1 MLMEV
6 PTVIEQQCAL
16 IKDQE
21 TSSINDQL
29 KTCLDNIVIELK
41 QDKVKNNVATI
52 QQIVSSVSIRLKN
65 DRAFCE
71 AKLLDHQLFLL
82 IRDYYLD
89 ILCRWRTGA
98 VLDSMS
104 GQVFTQIAI
113 LFAELCF
120 QAVDTEVDQL
130 KKLLT
135 HASFINEIRACLK
148 DIATNGK
155 HLQDQQ
161 IEAIDYTIRAIHYLE
176 KGRTDIQKITMLSE
190 LLDSIVN
197 CVCSSY
203 FVSMF
208 KHITELEKLNEGQT
222 FLLDTC
228 TNYIS
233 WHDAGRY
240 NDTCVAVRTT
250 LLNTFTCWF
259 QNQLLSFHKLSKVAI
274 KVIGQ
279 LCITLIGGNASDE
292 EIFSQPIREDYCKM
306 IDQISSIL
314 NTIINC
320 ETIDEITKVF
330 IRVLAQNLY
339 SLTMTNDLR
348 TYIKTK
354 HMIPLLLKIT
364 NIEDETIQF
373 HIYRVLASIMTEEDL
388 KTLTNSTKIANVF
401 LGFLI
406 NLIDDSSMIP
416 RFHNL
421 LRSLKILVQHDQIK
435 EELTKQGVLPLLLRC
450 VTESKFDPIKV
461 RLSSLEI
468 LLALTFNDDA
478 AGQLKDNS
486 QFISNLKMLVTSSTN
501 RHLQRVAG
509 NLLWKLEK
517 EETTIAKSHETS
529 TISDITLEKYD
540 IMLSYS
546 HSDKDLCYRIHDCLV
561 KDNFRVWIDR
571 DQMHGQTM
579 VAMATAIE
587 NSDFVFLCMS
597 EAYKQSAYCQSEA
610 HYAFERQCY
619 LVPLVMKSGYRPD
632 GWLGIIASGKIYID
646 FPKLGFDV
654 AYEKLKNE
662 IIRYRTNQTQSTST
676 KKSLRHGLAPKTIN
690 LSVKSDEQNLS
701 VEEYPHCINQWTT
714 THVRSFLINEKL
726 ESLLP
731 VLGNMNGR
739 LLHETYKRCK
749 AHWDLMF
756 QTFKAEV
763 AADNPEKLL
772 TVDTYIRF
780 LDAIEKYI
788 PIVPNDSFKPS
799 TSASM
804 FCTLI

>member
-1 MLMEV
+1 MMEV
-6 PTVIEQQCAL
+6 STIIEQQCAL
-16 IKDQE
+16 IKDQG
-21 TSSINDQL
+21 TSVTNDQL
-29 KTCLDNIVIELK
+29 KTCLDNIVIELN
-41 QDKVKNNVATI
+41 QDKMKTNVATI
-52 QQIVSSVSIRLKN
+52 QQIVSSISFRLKN
-65 DRAFCE
+65 DQAFYE
-71 AKLLDHQLFLL
+71 AKLVDHQLFLI

-89 ILCRWRTGA
+89 ILRRWRTGQ
-98 VLDSMS
+98 VLDPML

-120 QAVDTEVDQL
+120 HATDADVDLLKQL
-130 KKLLT
+130 LIHESL
-135 HASFINEIRACLK
+135 INEICACLK
-148 DIATNGK
+148 DIATSGK
-155 HLQDQQ
+155 HLQDQHVK
-161 IEAIDYTIRAIHYLE
+161 AIDYTVRAIHYLG
-176 KGRTDIQKITMLSE
+176 KGRIDIQSMAMFCE
-190 LLDSIVN
+190 LHDSIVN
-197 CVCSSY
+197 CVCSNY
-203 FVSMF
+203 FASMF
-208 KHITELEKLNEGQT
+208 KQIAELEKLNEAQT

-228 TNYIS
+228 TDYIC
-233 WHDAGRY
+233 WHDAGHY
-240 NDTCVAVRTT
+240 NDTCIAIRTA
-250 LLNTFTCWF
+250 LLNIFTCWF
-259 QNQLLSFHKLSKVAI
+259 QDQLLSFHKLSRVAI
-274 KVIGQ
+274 QVIGQ

-292 EIFSQPIREDYCKM
+292 ELFPQPIREDYCKM

-314 NTIINC
+314 NTIMES
-320 ETIDEITKVF
+320 ETVDEITKAL

-348 TYIKTK
+348 TYIKSK
-354 HMIPLLLKIT
+354 NMIPLLLKLT

-373 HIYRVLASIMTEEDL
+373 HVYRILASIMTEEDM

-450 VTESKFDPIKV
+450 VTESKFDLIKV
-461 RLSSLEI
+461 RLSALEI

-478 AGQLKDNS
+478 ARQLKNNS
-486 QFISNLKMLVTSSTN
+486 EFISNLKTLVTSSTN
-501 RHLQRVAG
+501 RHLQRVAE
-509 NLLWKLEK
+509 NLLWKLEI
-517 EETTIAKSHETS
+517 EETAITKSHGIS
-529 TISDITLEKYD
+529 TISHVASKKYD

-546 HSDKDLCYRIHDCLV
+546 HSDKELCYRIHDCLV

-587 NSDFVFLCMS
+587 NSYFVFLCMS

-610 HYAFERQCY
+610 HYAFERQCC
-619 LVPLVMKSGYRPD
+619 LIPLVMKSGYRPD

-646 FPKLGFDV
+646 FSKLGFDV

-662 IIRYRTNQTQSTST
+662 IIRYRTNQVQSTST
-676 KKSLRHGLAPKTIN
+676 KKSFRHDLDVKTIN
-690 LSVKSDEQNLS
+690 PPVKSDEQYPLI
-701 VEEYPHCINQWTT
+701 EDYPHCINQWTT
-714 THVRSFLINEKL
+714 DHVRSFLINEKL
-726 ESLLP
+726 DCLLP

-739 LLHETYKRCK
+739 LLHETHKRCK

-763 AADNPEKLL
+763 TADNQQKLL
-772 TVDTYIRF
+772 TIDTYIRF
-780 LDAIEKYI
+780 LDVIEKYI
-788 PIVPNDSFKPS
+788 PIVPNDKSKPS
-799 TSASM
+799 TSSST